1 MKERISVTEA
11 AQMLSMTPQ
20 LLRLSMQRGQLPIGM
35 VLGEGKRL
43 TYVIY
48 REKVEKFIEGE
59 NT

>member
-1 MKERISVTEA
+1 MCERISTEEA
-11 AQMLSMTPQ
+11 AKKLNITPQ

-48 REKVEKFIEGE
+48 REKVEKVLQEAE
-59 NT
+59 